1 MGSEAR
7 PPDQCQRRRIKTN
20 LKNPHVRS
28 RLPAAIVLALLA
40 AGAVVAWRLMSC
52 ADCAVPYGV
61 CRTDVTGMRIWYPT
75 SEPARLTQLWSK
87 FRMEP
92 HCHDAA
98 LAQAEQP
105 FPVLLYF
112 GGWPGTEVNNVE
124 LIQALVETGYVV
136 ATRIYPPSSERP
148 MDFSSQA
155 AYEDTLLRADKQ
167 VRALA
172 GDATTLVDRLIAL
185 NAGQPASVFSGRL
198 ATTEIGILGYSFG
211 GAVAAQ
217 AAWTE
222 PRIKAVLNIDGW
234 SFGDAAVHGVRQP
247 YLMISDD
254 TPIPGPADLTSADLN
269 HRFTSWL
276 TKQDFYRLLHNF
288 PLNGGVFVTVRGTQH
303 ADFSDRGRRSRW
315 RDALGLPADRAG
327 RVQMLLR
334 TYTVTFFQG
343 ALRRIK
349 SPLLEGPSAQFPE
362 AQLRRWDG
370 TKEGGA

>member
-1 MGSEAR
+1 
-7 PPDQCQRRRIKTN
+7 
-20 LKNPHVRS
+20 
-28 RLPAAIVLALLA
+28 
-40 AGAVVAWRLMSC
+40 
-52 ADCAVPYGV
+52 
-61 CRTDVTGMRIWYPT
+61 MRIWYPV
-75 SEPARLTQLWSK
+75 SAPARLAQLGSK
-87 FRMEP
+87 FRLEP
-92 HCHDAA
+92 HCRDADMA
-98 LAQAEQP
+98 HAPQP

-112 GGWPGTEVNNVE
+112 GGWPGTAVNNVE
-124 LIQALVETGYVV
+124 LIQSLVESGYVV
-136 ATRIYPPSSERP
+136 VTRVYPPSSERP

-155 AYEDTLLRADKQ
+155 AYADTLLRADKQ

-172 GDATTLVDRLIAL
+172 SDVPMLIDRIIAL
-185 NAGQPASVFSGRL
+185 NEGRPVSAFAGRL
-198 ATTEIGILGYSFG
+198 ATTELGIFGYSFG

-217 AAWTE
+217 AAWAE

-276 TKQDFYRLLHNF
+276 TKQDFDRLLHNF
-288 PLNGGVFVTVRGTQH
+288 PLNGGVFVSVRGTEH

-327 RVQMLLR
+327 RVQKLLR
-334 TYTVTFFQG
+334 TYTVSFFQA
-343 ALRRIK
+343 ALRGVK

-362 AQLRRWDG
+362 ARLRRWEG
-370 TKEGGA
+370 TKEGGP